1 MTRPRTFQAPRPDPR
16 QQASTEA
23 SLRLKG
29 TMTLLGVGL
38 AILAFLVAIDR
49 PQWFHIRPATGT
61 SLALSHAMNGKDMKK
76 DQQQATKAG
85 SHP

>member
-1 MTRPRTFQAPRPDPR
+1 MTRPRTFQAARPDPR
-16 QQASTEA
+16 QQASNEA

-29 TMTLLGVGL
+29 TMALLGVGL

-61 SLALSHAMNGKDMKK
+61 SLALSHAMGGKPADSKG
-76 DQQQATKAG
+76 QQAVKPA